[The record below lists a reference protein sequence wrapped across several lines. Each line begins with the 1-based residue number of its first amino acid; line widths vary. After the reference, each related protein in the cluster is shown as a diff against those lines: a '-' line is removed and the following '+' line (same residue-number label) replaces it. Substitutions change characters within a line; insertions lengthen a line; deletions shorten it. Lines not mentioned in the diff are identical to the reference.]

1 MVVSS
6 FVTPE
11 DRDAVTDLL
20 RRQLAALPARSPF
33 YADLFAARGVRAAG
47 FGSLA
52 DLAGFPLTDKQ
63 MLRDS
68 QVAAPPLGRHA
79 AADWTDV
86 IRVHASTGTT
96 GTPSWVGVTRRD
108 ADAWTEMTA
117 RAFRTMGATR
127 QDVVLHCAGLTLFV
141 GGLPIRDAFEQI
153 GSTVVPIGTGASEKA
168 VLALNTL
175 GVTALHSTPSYARYL
190 AEYIRD
196 RVRRDP
202 REFGLRKVFVGGEP
216 GGGEPGFREHIERE
230 WGATVTEGL
239 GNADMAPVL
248 FGEAPGS
255 GGMRYTGGRHV
266 VVELIDPDT
275 TEPIEAEPGATG
287 ELVYTAADRECCP
300 LVRFRTRDRV
310 VVTGR
315 AADGA
320 PLIRCVGRTDDML
333 IVLGVN
339 VFPSA
344 IRDLVQA
351 LHPRTTGAV
360 QIVLADRGPRVD
372 PPLRVEVE
380 WGQQP
385 GDHEDLVHSVQSIIR
400 ARLSVST
407 AVTLVP
413 PGSIERS
420 EMKTRLTRIAELT
433 SSRDGGR
440 EMPAQPP
447 TPGVRASVPVR
458 SRRTVERTGNG

>member
-1 MVVSS
+1 MVVPS

-11 DRDAVTDLL
+11 DRDAVTRLL

-33 YADLFAARGVRAAG
+33 YADLFAERGVRVDA
-47 FGSLA
+47 FTSLA

-68 QVAAPPLGRHA
+68 QASSPPLGRHA

-96 GTPSWVGVTRRD
+96 GTPSWVGVTRQD
-108 ADAWTEMTA
+108 SEAWTEMTA
-117 RAFRTMGATR
+117 QAFRTMGATR
-127 QDVVLHCAGLTLFV
+127 QDVVLHAAGLTLFV
-141 GGLPIRDAFEQI
+141 GGLPIRDAFERI

-168 VLALNTL
+168 VLALGTL

-190 AEYIRD
+190 AEYVRD
-196 RVRRDP
+196 RGRDP
-202 REFGLRKVFVGGEP
+202 REFGIDRVFVGGEP
-216 GGGEPGFREHIERE
+216 GGGEPAFREHIERE

-248 FGEAPGS
+248 FAEPPGAA
-255 GGMRYTGGRHV
+255 GMRYTGGRHV

-275 TEPIEAEPGATG
+275 TSPVEADTGATG
-287 ELVYTAADRECCP
+287 ELVYTSVDRECCP
-300 LVRFRTRDRV
+300 LVRFRTRDRI

-344 IRDLVQA
+344 IRDVVQT
-351 LHPRTTGAV
+351 LHPRTSGAV
-360 QIVLADRGPRVD
+360 QIVLAGRGPRVD

-380 WGQQP
+380 CGRSP
-385 GDHEDLVHSVQSIIR
+385 GDLSELARNVESVIR

-413 PGSIERS
+413 AGSIERS
-420 EMKTRLTRIAELT
+420 EMKTRLTRID
-433 SSRDGGR
+433 SRVAAAATAGKDG
-440 EMPAQPP
+440 
-447 TPGVRASVPVR
+447 
-458 SRRTVERTGNG
+458 

>member
-1 MVVSS
+1 VVVPS

-11 DRDAVTDLL
+11 DRDAVTHLL
-20 RRQLAALPARSPF
+20 RQQLAALPARSPF
-33 YADLFAARGVRAAG
+33 YADLFAEHGIRAHA
-47 FGSLA
+47 FRSLA

-68 QVAAPPLGRHA
+68 QAAAPPLGRHTG
-79 AADWTDV
+79 ADWTDV
-86 IRVHASTGTT
+86 VRVHASTGTT
-96 GTPSWVGVTRRD
+96 GTPSWVGVTRQD
-108 ADAWTEMTA
+108 SEAWTEMTA
-117 RAFRTMGATR
+117 RAFRTMGATK

-141 GGLPIRDAFEQI
+141 GGLPIRDAFERI

-168 VLALNTL
+168 LLALDSL

-190 AEYIRD
+190 AEYLRD
-196 RVRRDP
+196 KAGRDP
-202 REFGLRKVFVGGEP
+202 REFGLSKVFVGGEP
-216 GGGEPGFREHIERE
+216 GGGEPGFRDHIERE
-230 WGATVTEGL
+230 WGAAVTEGL

-248 FGEAPGS
+248 FGEPPGA

-275 TEPIEAEPGATG
+275 AEPVTAEAGATG
-287 ELVYTAADRECCP
+287 ELVYTAVDRECCP
-300 LVRFRTRDRV
+300 LVRFRTRDRI

-315 AADGA
+315 ATDGA

-344 IRDLVQA
+344 VRDVVQT

-360 QIVLADRGPRVD
+360 QIVLGRHGPRVD
-372 PPLRVEVE
+372 PPLRVVAE
-380 WGQQP
+380 WGPEP
-385 GDHEDLVHSVQSIIR
+385 GDLAELASRVESVIR
-400 ARLSVST
+400 ARLSVTT

-413 PGSIERS
+413 PGSLERS
-420 EMKTRLTRIAELT
+420 EMKTRLTRID
-433 SSRDGGR
+433 SRLPAAVVGKDG
-440 EMPAQPP
+440 
-447 TPGVRASVPVR
+447 
-458 SRRTVERTGNG
+458 

>member
-1 MVVSS
+1 VVVPS
-6 FVTPE
+6 FVTPA

-33 YADLFAARGVRAAG
+33 YADLFARHGVGPDA

-52 DLAGFPLTDKQ
+52 DLARFPLTEKQ

-108 ADAWTEMTA
+108 SQAWTDMTA

-127 QDVVLHCAGLTLFV
+127 RDVVLHAAGLTLFV
-141 GGLPIRDAFEQI
+141 GGLPIRDAFESI
-153 GSTVVPIGTGASEKA
+153 GSTVIPIGTGASEKA

-190 AEYIRD
+190 AEY
-196 RVRRDP
+196 VRNKVGRDP
-202 REFGLRKVFVGGEP
+202 REFGISRVFVGGEP

-230 WGATVTEGL
+230 WGAVVTEGL

-248 FGEAPGS
+248 FAEPPGS

-266 VVELIDPDT
+266 VVELVDPDT
-275 TEPIEAEPGATG
+275 AEPLAAEVGVSG
-287 ELVYTAADRECCP
+287 ELVYTAVDRECCP

-344 IRDLVQA
+344 VRDVVQGF
-351 LHPRTTGAV
+351 HPRTSGAV
-360 QIVLADRGPRVD
+360 QIVLDAPGPRVP

-380 WGQQP
+380 LGPAP
-385 GDHEDLVHSVQSIIR
+385 GDPAELGSSLEALIR

-413 PGSIERS
+413 FGSIERS
-420 EMKTRLTRIAELT
+420 EMKTRLTRVA
-433 SSRDGGR
+433 
-440 EMPAQPP
+440 
-447 TPGVRASVPVR
+447 
-458 SRRTVERTGNG
+458 